1 MTHLKFSPFSSAAH
15 FNRFGNLEQAL
26 DQVVN
31 RGVNSFF
38 SDEVKNWLTAPSVNI
53 LESKENFRIDVAA
66 PGLTKEDF
74 KIDVTQNV
82 LTIFAEKKVETPAS
96 PEIEIKTTP
105 YQKYVRREFG
115 YSAFKRSFN
124 LPENVDVANISAQY
138 NNGVLEVSVPKI
150 EPKIIKHEIVIK

>member
-1 MTHLKFSPFSSAAH
+1 MTHLKFSPFGSAAY

-38 SDEVKNWLTAPSVNI
+38 SDEVRNWLTAPSVNI

-82 LTIFAEKKVETPAS
+82 LTISTEKKVETPS
-96 PEIEIKTTP
+96 TPESEIKTAPTH
-105 YQKYVRREFG
+105 KYVRREFG
-115 YSAFKRSFN
+115 YSAFKRAFN
-124 LPENVDVANISAQY
+124 LPENVDVTNISAQY

-150 EPKIIKHEIVIK
+150 EPNIVKHEIVIK